1 MSGFNVSFPFS
12 SGGKYQRYS
21 TPDSLDEDEYRRPA
35 FEKPNPEDIDSDEIP
50 FYRTQDIIISCKE
63 DTLNRYRN
71 IKDPTERLLGQL
83 NDTKLIQEQI
93 TYIKDFLETFQ
104 TTTDQQKKKDLI
116 GLFFTICKTPCAY
129 PIHKLLAHVITTILA
144 YSFEKGLAC
153 IYFLI
158 QTNHFIINTLE
169 KKCLY
174 EECTPHITMITDL
187 ISLSRNALPHYR
199 NGTFWNRLSLLL
211 IQLELSNNVII
222 LTQKDLLF
230 MHYLY
235 PFIEALPNN
244 KKKQYKQELRKLIDY
259 YKINQQK
266 QPFLLSLIKR
276 LFYRFITLPPHY
288 SILLLQKDLNRL

>member
-1 MSGFNVSFPFS
+1 MSGFNVSFPFG

-21 TPDSLDEDEYRRPA
+21 TSESPDDDQYRRPT
-35 FEKPNPEDIDSDEIP
+35 FEKPNPEDIDSNEIP
-50 FYRTQDIIISCKE
+50 FYRSRDILISCKT
-63 DTLNRYRN
+63 DTFSRYQN
-71 IKDPTERLLGQL
+71 IKDATEQLLGQL
-83 NDTKLIQEQI
+83 NDTKLIQQQI

-116 GLFFTICKTPCAY
+116 RLFFTICKTPCAY
-129 PIHKLLAHVITTILA
+129 PIHKLLIHVIMTILA
-144 YSFEKGLAC
+144 YSFEEGLAC

-187 ISLSRNALPHYR
+187 ISLSQNALPHYR
-199 NGTFWNRLSLLL
+199 NGTFWHLLSLLL
-211 IQLELSNNVII
+211 IQLELSNKAII

-230 MHYLY
+230 MHSLYL
-235 PFIEALPNN
+235 FIEALPNN

-259 YKINQQK
+259 YKIHQQK
-266 QPFLLSLIKR
+266 QPFLLSLIKM
-276 LFYRFITLPPHY
+276 LFHRFITRPPHH
-288 SILLLQKDLNRL
+288 SISLLQKDLNRL